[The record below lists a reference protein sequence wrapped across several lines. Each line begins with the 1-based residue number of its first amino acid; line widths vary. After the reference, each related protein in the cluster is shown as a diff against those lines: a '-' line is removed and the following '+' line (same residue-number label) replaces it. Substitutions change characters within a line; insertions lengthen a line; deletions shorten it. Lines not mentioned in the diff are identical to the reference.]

1 MNSNKLAA
9 QRALQEYG
17 LQKTQSMSDVSPHKM
32 IALLFAGAVE
42 KLGVMVLAM
51 EQNNQ
56 QLKGEC
62 ASKVIAIVNGM
73 RDCLDM
79 QQGSEL
85 VNSLNSLYSFAA
97 KDIFRA
103 NYENDMP
110 AVMEVSDML
119 ITVQQSWNKMPQ
131 ADDGQMETGAVPV
144 AAVAETMSESKQAP
158 VVEHSSVKTESSIRK
173 PALGLRQ
180 SAFYS

>member
-17 LQKTQSMSDVSPHKM
+17 LQKAQSMSDVSPHKM

-85 VNSLNSLYSFAA
+85 VNSLNALYSFAA

-110 AVMEVSDML
+110 AVMEVRDML
-119 ITVQQSWNKMPQ
+119 VTVQESWNKMPQ
-131 ADDGQMETGAVPV
+131 ASGEQVEFETMP
-144 AAVAETMSESKQAP
+144 AAVTAAAIESVQAP
-158 VVEHSSVKTESSIRK
+158 VMEQGTVKTEKNIRK

>member
-1 MNSNKLAA
+1 MNSNKLVA

-32 IALLFAGAVE
+32 IALLFSGAIE

-51 EQNNQ
+51 EQQNQ

-79 QQGSEL
+79 QQSSEL

-97 KDIFRA
+97 RDIFRA

-110 AVMEVSDML
+110 AVMEVRDML
-119 ITVQQSWNKMPQ
+119 ATVQQSWNKMPQ
-131 ADDGQMETGAVPV
+131 ASGEQVELETKPAEV
-144 AAVAETMSESKQAP
+144 AAAAIETMPAPMIKQGTVKSEKN
-158 VVEHSSVKTESSIRK
+158 IRK

>member
-1 MNSNKLAA
+1 MNSNKLVA

-32 IALLFAGAVE
+32 IALLFSGAIE

-51 EQNNQ
+51 EQQNQ

-62 ASKVIAIVNGM
+62 ASKAIAIVNGM

-97 KDIFRA
+97 RDIFRA

-110 AVMEVSDML
+110 AVMEVRDML
-119 ITVQQSWNKMPQ
+119 ATVQQSWNKMPQ
-131 ADDGQMETGAVPV
+131 ASGEQVELETKPDAVTAAAIETVPAPTMEQGTVK
-144 AAVAETMSESKQAP
+144 SEKN
-158 VVEHSSVKTESSIRK
+158 IRK